1 MARGL
6 RLAAS
11 VVVLAVVVSGA
22 GGRATAGVRHA
33 AVAPVPQATV
43 VIPGKLIVG
52 FRRGVSARDRQQALD
67 AAGAGTGTSL
77 GSNRVQLATVAP
89 RASARAMSL
98 LEGNADVSYVEPD
111 RTIHLFANPVP
122 NDPQFKKE
130 WGLNNTGQ
138 TVDFTAGTPGAD
150 IGAERAWGVTTG
162 KKSVVM
168 GVIDTGIDASHPD
181 LAANMWINPGENCP
195 GCRNDGID
203 NDHNGYVDDWR
214 GWDFINN
221 DNNGTGVT
229 GVNWNVQLMPL
240 KFIGADGTGDVAGA
254 VAALRYATAMGVRIT
269 NNSWGGT
276 EYSQALYD
284 TIADANAHGDLFMA
298 AAGNDGTNSDTT
310 PTYPADFNL
319 PNIIS
324 VGASDSSDHLAYFS
338 NYGRS
343 SVDLAA
349 PGVSIYSTW
358 PGRAYRS
365 ESGTSMASP
374 PVAGAAALVPAAHPA
389 ATADTIKALLLR
401 TVDHP
406 VALAGTSASQGR
418 LDAGN
423 ALTCANKPQ
432 LVIDA
437 PGQGFVAA
445 AGHPVSVRLLAGVC
459 GDLAGVTV
467 TAAVNGQ
474 PISLT
479 AQGDGSYTGQ
489 FTPAPGSTTV
499 TATATSS
506 GGTDS
511 GSVTGTSPSPIAIG
525 GAPVTVTSGGGEDQL
540 LAFDGTAGTRVSALL
555 SASTITSSSVTISNP
570 DGSTAG
576 SKTLST
582 GSAFIDSFALQ
593 QTGSYV
599 VRVHPL
605 QASGGSMTIQ
615 LFNVPPDATAAI
627 SPGGPPVTLPTTV
640 PGQNAVASFT
650 GTAGRRVAL
659 STSSSISFLKTI
671 IIGPGGTQLA
681 GPLYTSAGNGFI
693 DTVQLPSDGTY
704 TILADPQ
711 DERTGPVT
719 LTLYDVPAD
728 VTTTITP
735 GGAPASATTT
745 AAGQNALFTFSGVAG
760 RRVSLG
766 VSSTFYLL
774 KTSIL
779 NPDGTVLAGPGYTG
793 AGTSF
798 VDAATLKQTGTHTV
812 VADPQDVG
820 TGSVS
825 YTLYDVPPDP
835 AATTS
840 VAAPPVTLTTTVP
853 GQNASVTFA
862 GAAGQSVSVSYSTS
876 GMLATSVTLVS
887 PSGSTIA
894 YGSGGFI
901 DALALPA
908 SGTYTIRIDPQGAA
922 VGSATVQVLGVP
934 VDLTGSITVGGAPL
948 TISLGG
954 GQNAGI
960 TFAGVAGTRLSM
972 SVSGSA
978 LPQTRMDV
986 RAPDGS
992 TFATFYVSSSGGFL
1006 DTRTLP
1012 ATGTYTIVI
1021 DPSGGSPVTMTL
1033 TAYSVP
1039 ADASAATAPGG
1050 GAASIPITVPGQNGV
1065 VSFTGVAGERVHFRL
1080 TTEMSVR
1087 FTVSKPDSSTLFSTM
1102 APGNTFI
1109 DVTTLPVSGTYTIAV
1124 DPFNASTGP
1133 LSVTVYDVPPDAA
1146 GSITQ
1151 GGPGFTAAMNAPG
1164 QGGAVTFVAQ
1174 ASQSLMLN
1182 LSAVSV
1188 PIMRVSVLR
1197 PDGTALLSPS
1207 WVLGSASFGLTA
1219 QVAGTYT
1226 IVLDPYNDYPGS
1238 ATVSLS

>member
-1 MARGL
+1 
-6 RLAAS
+6 
-11 VVVLAVVVSGA
+11 
-22 GGRATAGVRHA
+22 
-33 AVAPVPQATV
+33 
-43 VIPGKLIVG
+43 
-52 FRRGVSARDRQQALD
+52 
-67 AAGAGTGTSL
+67 
-77 GSNRVQLATVAP
+77 
-89 RASARAMSL
+89 MSL

-221 DNNGTGVT
+221 DNNPTDA
-229 GVNWNVQLMPL
+229 N
-240 KFIGADGTGDVAGA
+240 GDVAGA

-284 TIADANAHGDLFMA
+284 AIADANAHGDLFVA

-338 NYGRS
+338 NYGPS

-374 PVAGAAALVPAAHPA
+374 HVAGAAALVLAAHPA

-459 GDLAGVTV
+459 GNLAGVTV
-467 TAAVNGQ
+467 AAAVNGQ
-474 PISLT
+474 TIALT
-479 AQGDGSYTGQ
+479 AQGDGSYTAQ

-525 GAPVTVTSGGGEDQL
+525 GAPVTVTSGAGEDQL

-555 SASTITSSSVTISNP
+555 SASTITSSTVTISNP
-570 DGSTAG
+570 DGTTAG

-582 GSAFIDSFALQ
+582 GRAFIDSFMLQ
-593 QTGSYV
+593 QSGSYV

-605 QASGGSMTIQ
+605 QAGGGSMAIQ

-627 SPGGPPVTLPTTV
+627 SPGWLSVSLATPV

-659 STSSSISFLKTI
+659 AASSSISFLKTI

-766 VSSTFYLL
+766 VSSTYYLL

-779 NPDGTVLAGPGYTG
+779 NPDGTVLAGPGYNG

-798 VDAATLKQTGTHTV
+798 VDAATLKQTGTYTV
-812 VADPQDVG
+812 VADPQDV
-820 TGSVS
+820 
-825 YTLYDVPPDP
+825 
-835 AATTS
+835 A
-840 VAAPPVTLTTTVP
+840 
-853 GQNASVTFA
+853 
-862 GAAGQSVSVSYSTS
+862 
-876 GMLATSVTLVS
+876 
-887 PSGSTIA
+887 
-894 YGSGGFI
+894 
-901 DALALPA
+901 
-908 SGTYTIRIDPQGAA
+908 
-922 VGSATVQVLGVP
+922 
-934 VDLTGSITVGGAPL
+934 
-948 TISLGG
+948 
-954 GQNAGI
+954 
-960 TFAGVAGTRLSM
+960 
-972 SVSGSA
+972 
-978 LPQTRMDV
+978 
-986 RAPDGS
+986 
-992 TFATFYVSSSGGFL
+992 
-1006 DTRTLP
+1006 
-1012 ATGTYTIVI
+1012 
-1021 DPSGGSPVTMTL
+1021 
-1033 TAYSVP
+1033 
-1039 ADASAATAPGG
+1039 
-1050 GAASIPITVPGQNGV
+1050 
-1065 VSFTGVAGERVHFRL
+1065 H
-1080 TTEMSVR
+1080 
-1087 FTVSKPDSSTLFSTM
+1087 
-1102 APGNTFI
+1102 
-1109 DVTTLPVSGTYTIAV
+1109 
-1124 DPFNASTGP
+1124 
-1133 LSVTVYDVPPDAA
+1133 
-1146 GSITQ
+1146 
-1151 GGPGFTAAMNAPG
+1151 
-1164 QGGAVTFVAQ
+1164 
-1174 ASQSLMLN
+1174 
-1182 LSAVSV
+1182 
-1188 PIMRVSVLR
+1188 
-1197 PDGTALLSPS
+1197 
-1207 WVLGSASFGLTA
+1207 
-1219 QVAGTYT
+1219 
-1226 IVLDPYNDYPGS
+1226 
-1238 ATVSLS
+1238 

>member
-33 AVAPVPQATV
+33 AVAPVPQASV

-162 KKSVVM
+162 KKSVVV

-221 DNNGTGVT
+221 DNNPTDDNGHGTHVAGTIGAVGNNGTGVT

-269 NNSWGGT
+269 NNSWGDT

-284 TIADANAHGDLFMA
+284 AIADANAHGDLFVA
-298 AAGNDGTNSDTT
+298 AAGNDGVNSDTT

-324 VGASDSSDHLAYFS
+324 VGASDSTDHLAYFS
-338 NYGRS
+338 NYGQS
-343 SVDLAA
+343 SVDLTA

-358 PGRAYRS
+358 PGKAYKS

-374 PVAGAAALVPAAHPA
+374 HVAGAAALVLAAHPA

-406 VALAGTSASQGR
+406 AALAGTSASQGR
-418 LDAGN
+418 LDVGN

-459 GDLAGVTV
+459 GDVAGVTV
-467 TAAVNGQ
+467 TAAANGQ
-474 PISLT
+474 PIALT

-525 GAPVTVTSGGGEDQL
+525 GAPVTVTSATGEDQL

-555 SASTITSSSVTISNP
+555 SASTIASSTVTLSNP
-570 DGSTAG
+570 DGSTAA

-582 GSAFIDSFALQ
+582 GSAFIDSFTLQ

-605 QASGGSMTIQ
+605 QAGGGSMAIQ

-627 SPGGPPVTLPTTV
+627 SPGGPPVTLTTTV

-728 VTTTITP
+728 VTSTITP
-735 GGAPASATTT
+735 GGPPASATTT

-793 AGTSF
+793 AGSSF
-798 VDAATLKQTGTHTV
+798 VDAATLKQTGTYTV

-825 YTLYDVPPDP
+825 YTLYDVPPRSGGDHLGCGTAGHAHHHRARP
-835 AATTS
+835 ERLGHVPRRSRPVGQRQLQHLRHGRHVGDAG
-840 VAAPPVTLTTTVP
+840 VTLGRHHRLRLGRLHRRP
-853 GQNASVTFA
+853 G
-862 GAAGQSVSVSYSTS
+862 
-876 GMLATSVTLVS
+876 
-887 PSGSTIA
+887 
-894 YGSGGFI
+894 
-901 DALALPA
+901 A
-908 SGTYTIRIDPQGAA
+908 SGRRHLHDPHRSPGR
-922 VGSATVQVLGVP
+922 
-934 VDLTGSITVGGAPL
+934 
-948 TISLGG
+948 GG
-954 GQNAGI
+954 GQCHRAG
-960 TFAGVAGTRLSM
+960 AGCAGRPHRQHHRRRSAAHDLAGRRAERRYHVRRGGRHAAEHGGHRQRAAADAARRACAGRLHLRDLLRVLVGRVPRHAHAAGHRHLHDRDRPVRRLAGDDDADRLQRAGRRVCDDHARRRRGLDPDHGARARTAWSA
-972 SVSGSA
+972 SPAWPGSGSA
-978 LPQTRMDV
+978 
-986 RAPDGS
+986 
-992 TFATFYVSSSGGFL
+992 
-1006 DTRTLP
+1006 
-1012 ATGTYTIVI
+1012 
-1021 DPSGGSPVTMTL
+1021 
-1033 TAYSVP
+1033 
-1039 ADASAATAPGG
+1039 SA
-1050 GAASIPITVPGQNGV
+1050 
-1065 VSFTGVAGERVHFRL
+1065 
-1080 TTEMSVR
+1080 
-1087 FTVSKPDSSTLFSTM
+1087 
-1102 APGNTFI
+1102 
-1109 DVTTLPVSGTYTIAV
+1109 
-1124 DPFNASTGP
+1124 
-1133 LSVTVYDVPPDAA
+1133 
-1146 GSITQ
+1146 
-1151 GGPGFTAAMNAPG
+1151 
-1164 QGGAVTFVAQ
+1164 
-1174 ASQSLMLN
+1174 
-1182 LSAVSV
+1182 
-1188 PIMRVSVLR
+1188 
-1197 PDGTALLSPS
+1197 
-1207 WVLGSASFGLTA
+1207 
-1219 QVAGTYT
+1219 
-1226 IVLDPYNDYPGS
+1226 
-1238 ATVSLS
+1238 

>member
-1 MARGL
+1 
-6 RLAAS
+6 
-11 VVVLAVVVSGA
+11 
-22 GGRATAGVRHA
+22 
-33 AVAPVPQATV
+33 
-43 VIPGKLIVG
+43 
-52 FRRGVSARDRQQALD
+52 
-67 AAGAGTGTSL
+67 
-77 GSNRVQLATVAP
+77 
-89 RASARAMSL
+89 
-98 LEGNADVSYVEPD
+98 
-111 RTIHLFANPVP
+111 
-122 NDPQFKKE
+122 
-130 WGLNNTGQ
+130 
-138 TVDFTAGTPGAD
+138 
-150 IGAERAWGVTTG
+150 
-162 KKSVVM
+162 
-168 GVIDTGIDASHPD
+168 
-181 LAANMWINPGENCP
+181 
-195 GCRNDGID
+195 
-203 NDHNGYVDDWR
+203 
-214 GWDFINN
+214 
-221 DNNGTGVT
+221 
-229 GVNWNVQLMPL
+229 
-240 KFIGADGTGDVAGA
+240 
-254 VAALRYATAMGVRIT
+254 
-269 NNSWGGT
+269 
-276 EYSQALYD
+276 
-284 TIADANAHGDLFMA
+284 
-298 AAGNDGTNSDTT
+298 
-310 PTYPADFNL
+310 
-319 PNIIS
+319 
-324 VGASDSSDHLAYFS
+324 
-338 NYGRS
+338 
-343 SVDLAA
+343 
-349 PGVSIYSTW
+349 
-358 PGRAYRS
+358 
-365 ESGTSMASP
+365 MASP
-374 PVAGAAALVPAAHPA
+374 HVAGAAALVLAAHPA
-389 ATADTIKALLLR
+389 ATADTTKALLLR

-406 VALAGTSASQGR
+406 PALAGTSASQGR

-423 ALTCANKPQ
+423 ALTCSNKPQ

-445 AGHPVSVRLLAGVC
+445 AGHPVTVRLLAGVC
-459 GDLAGVTV
+459 GNLAGVTV

-474 PISLT
+474 PIALT

-489 FTPAPGSTTV
+489 FTSAPGTTTV

-511 GSVTGTSPSPIAIG
+511 GSVTGTSPSPIVIG
-525 GAPVTVTSGGGEDQL
+525 GAPVTVTSGAGEDQL

-555 SASTITSSSVTISNP
+555 SASTITSSTVTISNP
-570 DGSTAG
+570 DGSTAA

-582 GSAFIDSFALQ
+582 GSAFIDSFMLQ
-593 QTGSYV
+593 QSGSYV

-605 QASGGSMTIQ
+605 QAGGGSMAIQ

-627 SPGGPPVTLPTTV
+627 SPGGPPVTLTTTV

-650 GTAGRRVAL
+650 GTAGQRVAL
-659 STSSSISFLKTI
+659 ATSSSISFLKTI
-671 IIGPGGTQLA
+671 IIAPGGTQLA

-728 VTTTITP
+728 VTSTITP

-766 VSSTFYLL
+766 VSSSFYLL

-798 VDAATLKQTGTHTV
+798 VDAATLKQTGTYTV

-835 AATTS
+835 TATTS
-840 VAAPPVTLTTTVP
+840 VAAAPITLTTTVP
-853 GQNASVTFA
+853 GQNASVTFQ
-862 GAAGQSVSVSYSTS
+862 GAAGQAVSVSYSTA
-876 GMLATSVTLVS
+876 GMAATSVTLVS
-887 PSGSTIA
+887 PAGATIA

-901 DALALPA
+901 DAIALPA
-908 SGTYTIRIDPQGAA
+908 TGTYTIRIDPQGAA

-948 TISLGG
+948 TISLGA

-960 TFAGVAGTRLSM
+960 TFAGVAGTRISM
-972 SVSGSA
+972 TVTGSA
-978 LPQTRMDV
+978 LPQTRLDL

-1006 DTRTLP
+1006 DTHTLP
-1012 ATGTYTIVI
+1012 ATGTYTIVV

-1033 TAYSVP
+1033 TAFSVP
-1039 ADASAATAPGG
+1039 ADASATTTPGG
-1050 GAASIPITVPGQNGV
+1050 AAASIPITVPGQNGL
-1065 VSFTGVAGERVHFRL
+1065 VSFNGVAGERVSFRL
-1080 TTEMSVR
+1080 TTAMSVR
-1087 FTVSKPDSSTLFSTM
+1087 FTVNKPDSSTLFTTM
-1102 APGNTFI
+1102 APGNTFV

-1124 DPFNASTGP
+1124 DPFDASTGP

-1164 QGGAVTFVAQ
+1164 QGGAVTFTAT
-1174 ASQSLMLN
+1174 AGQSLMLN

-1207 WVLGSASFGLTA
+1207 WVLGSTSFGLTA
-1219 QVAGTYT
+1219 PVAGTYT
-1226 IVLDPYNDYPGS
+1226 IVLDPYNDYTGS

>member
-6 RLAAS
+6 RVAAS
-11 VVVLAVVVSGA
+11 VVMLAVVVSGA

-33 AVAPVPQATV
+33 AVAPAPQASV

-67 AAGAGTGTSL
+67 AAGAGASTSL

-111 RTIHLFANPVP
+111 RTIHLYANPVP

-162 KKSVVM
+162 KKSVVV

-221 DNNGTGVT
+221 DNNPTDDNGHGTHVAGTVGAVGNNGTGVI

-254 VAALRYATAMGVRIT
+254 VAALRYATAMGVRVT
-269 NNSWGGT
+269 NNSWGDT

-284 TIADANAHGDLFMA
+284 AIADANAHGDLFVA
-298 AAGNDGTNSDTT
+298 AAGNDGVNSDTT

-324 VGASDSSDHLAYFS
+324 VGASDSTDHLAYLS
-338 NYGRS
+338 NYGQS

-374 PVAGAAALVPAAHPA
+374 HVAGAAALVLAAHPA
-389 ATADTIKALLLR
+389 ATADTIKALLMR

-459 GDLAGVTV
+459 GNLAGVTV

-474 PISLT
+474 PIALT

-525 GAPVTVTSGGGEDQL
+525 GAPVTVTSGAGEDQL

-555 SASTITSSSVTISNP
+555 SASTITSSTVTISNP
-570 DGSTAG
+570 DGSLAG

-582 GSAFIDSFALQ
+582 GSAFIDSFSLQ

-605 QASGGSMTIQ
+605 QAGGGSMTIQ

-627 SPGGPPVTLPTTV
+627 SPGGPPVTLTTTV

-728 VTTTITP
+728 VTSTITP
-735 GGAPASATTT
+735 GGPPASATTT

-779 NPDGTVLAGPGYTG
+779 NPDGTLLAGPGYTG
-793 AGTSF
+793 AGSSF
-798 VDAATLKQTGTHTV
+798 VDAATLKQTGTYTV

-853 GQNASVTFA
+853 GQNASVTFP
-862 GAAGQSVSVSYSTS
+862 GATGQSVSVSYSTS
-876 GMLATSVTLVS
+876 GMAATSVTLVS
-887 PSGSTIA
+887 PSGATIA
-894 YGSGGFI
+894 YGSGGCI

-908 SGTYTIRIDPQGAA
+908 GGTYTIRIDPQGAA

-934 VDLTGSITVGGAPL
+934 VDLTGS
-948 TISLGG
+948 
-954 GQNAGI
+954 
-960 TFAGVAGTRLSM
+960 
-972 SVSGSA
+972 A
-978 LPQTRMDV
+978 LPQTRLDV

-1039 ADASAATAPGG
+1039 ADASATTTPG
-1050 GAASIPITVPGQNGV
+1050 GAAASLPITVPGQNGL
-1065 VSFTGVAGERVHFRL
+1065 VSFTGVAGERVSFRL
-1080 TTEMSVR
+1080 TTAMSVR
-1087 FTVSKPDSSTLFSTM
+1087 FMVSKPDSTTLFTTM

-1124 DPFNASTGP
+1124 DPFDASIGP
-1133 LSVTVYDVPPDAA
+1133 LSVTVYDVPPDAT

-1151 GGPGFTAAMNAPG
+1151 GGPGFTAAMTAPG
-1164 QGGAVTFVAQ
+1164 QGGVVTFTAT
-1174 ASQSLMLN
+1174 AGQSLVLS

-1207 WVLGSASFGLTA
+1207 WVLGSTSFVLTA
-1219 QVAGTYT
+1219 PVAGTYT
-1226 IVLDPYNDYPGS
+1226 IVLDPYSDYTGS